1 MSNTRNI
8 KTFIKLFVTLII
20 LGAVVSCMPSS
31 PKSNRSNSSSKSSS
45 GGSDDANGD
54 ANPPVFTNSLNY
66 IQNGSSQSTQSSRFQ
81 VNFST
86 AFYLRGT
93 AIDNFLKQ
101 DTNSQK
107 VQCLVAEFD
116 LPTVHPSKPV
126 VMVLALRPQN
136 FYNFSTQSREDYFLV
151 EPNNQANNIN
161 FCQKT
166 GLVSSLTTSYDPY
179 NIVYSFNSICPG
191 CNIFEMISNGL
202 KIYDINGIH
211 LFGLDVSYLTLIV
224 EDDTIPNVPTGT
236 SCTTSSYCQSKG
248 FDCCSLGQCVKDKEL
263 KNGVDT
269 SSADFLQA
277 LQDISNN
284 PSAIYNYPNYYHLC
298 TVSTTV
304 TPTPTPTT
312 DPDREAYLRYIEKQ
326 ELYECTIPIKGEM
339 SLCTISYENVS
350 TDSTDFYYTGKD
362 DRSFY
367 TNYSGTFGIPQHSI
381 DRIIYAGETIFEN
394 NTYKTT
400 DLEIGINNS
409 QIGNDNYNDNLV
421 IKMTKSPSS
430 SAPDDTLKIRFKADA
445 SCTTISSSLAKC
457 EKHYV
462 QGQNIGAVDDH
473 FPGSNEF
480 IIPFFADLNRSV
492 RVEVDGSTQL
502 QGTHYDILLTSPAKV
517 SFKGSGLQVFD
528 TQVVK
533 ITYFV
538 DTTTNPVMDTR
549 LLALER
555 IKSMCGCSD
564 LKCLLRPKFKKD
576 DPNVIED
583 YVCEYPE
590 PDLPPPPLQQTVLVS
605 SKTVPHRYFDEE
617 GVSHA
622 TIDVNT
628 PPQEGTLFEY
638 TKGDFLKPNNVD
650 KYVGFNEIL
659 GSFTQKVGSAKP
671 AYEVRIEKGKTYDIF
686 VNSGT
691 FSTCFYCGTDYYS
704 NLAKLFPNNFT
715 SIGSGYRPDMTATSK
730 FGTEIRADDLIFG
743 RACFIPPTMLPWS
756 HDTSSDR
763 QQQRLKRLQSQHFLF
778 ANGYNR
784 DWYGFDYGSMI
795 GSFDG
800 VRWFA
805 VGNQRRIKATT
816 NKLFLAL
823 NQYFGDLTS
832 ESTYS
837 VTISAS
843 STTPGSGSLIT
854 TDFDSDGAECQELH
868 QCEKDTDCAAKL
880 GWEYVCENVTNLSSK
895 YPTFDANANEIPDT
909 EVIEK
914 LIQING
920 TQKGSAKRCVYRGR
934 GAPCIADYENTID
947 PNVTFTRTEK
957 PALHMC
963 SNNNYCQRFVDG
975 VPREAFNNKISRY
988 GKSVKVQNASSTV
1001 PEDNL
1006 DTFGLHVRSIGRPYS
1021 WIGTESI
1028 EAEAQS
1034 GLANNSV
1041 SAICIP
1047 GRFTDDARVS
1057 TAHQSLPNNFDS
1069 GDKVNAMGMTPQG
1082 TGGPGVDHYLSN
1094 CSVFDTEGN
1103 YIFKSNTALN
1113 ASDSSINIMASSQVL
1128 PTNALSVFNDTN
1140 NISTKLT
1147 LIFEDQQITEPT
1159 LERNRCL
1166 RAPGSTCHTDLDCAP
1181 SDFIASKLNIVKGDD
1196 MQTAGTMNKY
1206 EVDFWQQALVC
1217 SQELRKTDDD
1227 YDLANNRC
1235 CREIGK
1241 DITIPTVMWQNEC
1254 DNANGTCESGGT
1266 PYIPTWPN
1274 PDVFKKIGIEIALDN
1289 PQRYSRSSIIND
1301 LYKNNAND
1309 KTATFLQGST
1319 KDNCSEA
1326 GTPDCPNISQSLL
1339 DKKLQWKGLTEMA
1352 GRTCCSGHWIR
1363 KFASGNGGNTT
1374 WGPDKHQDVDKQI
1387 FRCRNWIQC
1396 PAGNTSTYCT
1406 PQFSCAQ
1413 AEDPQLGNCLVRS
1426 TTNAEAKPIFQALLK
1441 LELMGIPQVT
1451 IDSSEISTLG
1461 CIVDPDDHTASGS
1474 GITMQVPNSNAPII
1488 KALNPSGTTND
1499 TQAVPEYRSDTGFR
1513 HSLADETNFL
1523 ETLNPRFSEDEFKC
1537 CKPAGEALETDEDAS
1552 ACCTGFINPANN
1564 TCALPD
1570 YTNLSVYYNRFVSS
1584 AAKDLDESEF
1594 DEDGFISSATTLER
1608 LACTQKICA
1617 SGVVARGVAL
1627 ANLMYPG
1634 HEETDHAD
1642 KRIRRFIDS
1651 GSTAN
1656 NFSGLA
1662 DLYDAGLRYN
1672 EAVYCV
1678 PIAVA
1683 NQQDSP
1689 ISFLDCS
1696 TF

>member
-1 MSNTRNI
+1 MSRTREL
-8 KTFIKLFVTLII
+8 KTLIKFIITLI
-20 LGAVVSCMPSS
+20 LIGAVVSCVPSS

-81 VNFST
+81 VDFST
-86 AFYLRGT
+86 AFYMRGNS
-93 AIDNFLKQ
+93 IDNFLKQ

-107 VQCLVAEFD
+107 VQCLVARF
-116 LPTVHPSKPV
+116 PSSISNQV
-126 VMVLALRPQN
+126 LVLALRPQN
-136 FYNFSTQSREDYFLV
+136 FYNFSTQSREDYYTV
-151 EPNNQANNIN
+151 EPNSQSINIS

-166 GLVSSLTTSYDPY
+166 GLISTLNTIYSGDS
-179 NIVYSFNSICPG
+179 IAYSFNTICPG
-191 CNIFEMISNGL
+191 CNLFEMISDGL
-202 KIYDINGIH
+202 GIYDINGTKI
-211 LFGLDVSYLTLIV
+211 LSMDVSYLSLIV
-224 EDDTIPNVPTGT
+224 EDDSIPDVPTGS
-236 SCTTSSYCQSKG
+236 SCTTSSFCQSKG
-248 FDCCSLGQCVKDKEL
+248 FDCCSLGQCVKDKQL

-269 SSADFLQA
+269 GSSEFLQA
-277 LQDISNN
+277 LQDITNN
-284 PSAIYNYPNYYHLC
+284 PSAIYNYPNFYHLC

-304 TPTPTPTT
+304 TPTPTPTV
-312 DPDREAYLRYIEKQ
+312 DPDREAYLRFLEKQ

-339 SLCTISYENVS
+339 SLCTVSYNNVS
-350 TDSTDFYYTGKD
+350 TDNTDLYYTGAD
-362 DRSFY
+362 DRSFS

-381 DRIIYAGETIFEN
+381 DRVVYAGETLFAD
-394 NTYKTT
+394 NTFKSTG
-400 DLEIGINNS
+400 LEIGINNS
-409 QIGNDNYNDNLV
+409 LVGNDNYNDKLV
-421 IKMTKSPSS
+421 IKMTKTPSS
-430 SAPDDTLKIRFKADA
+430 SAPDDTLRIRFKADA
-445 SCTTISSSLAKC
+445 SCTTISSNLAKC
-457 EKHYV
+457 EKYYV

-473 FPGSNEF
+473 FPGSNDF
-480 IIPFFADLNRSV
+480 IIPYFADLNRSV

-502 QGTHYDILLTSPAKV
+502 QGTHYDIIYTSPAKV

-533 ITYFV
+533 LTYFV
-538 DTTTNPVMDTR
+538 DTTTNPVMDIR
-549 LLALER
+549 LQALER
-555 IKSMCGCSD
+555 IKSMCGCAD
-564 LKCLLRPKFKKD
+564 LKCLLQPKFKKD
-576 DPNVIED
+576 NPDVIED
-583 YVCEYPE
+583 YTCLYPE

-638 TKGDFLKPNNVD
+638 TKGDFLKPNNVNN
-650 KYVGFNEIL
+650 YIGFNEIL
-659 GSFTQKVGSAKP
+659 GSFTQKVGSAK
-671 AYEVRIEKGKTYDIF
+671 AAFEVRIEKGKTYDIF

-691 FSTCFYCGTDYYS
+691 YSTCFYCGTDYYS

-730 FGTEIRADDLIFG
+730 FGTEMRADDLIFG
-743 RACFIPPTMLPWS
+743 RACFVPPTMLPWS

-763 QQQRLKRLQSQHFLF
+763 QQQRQKRLQAQHFLF

-800 VRWFA
+800 VRWFSI
-805 VGNQRRIKATT
+805 GNQRRIKAST
-816 NKLFLAL
+816 NKLFLAI
-823 NQYFGDLTS
+823 NQFFGDLTS

-837 VTISAS
+837 VTVSAS

-854 TDFDSDGAECQELH
+854 TDFDSDGAECQTLH
-868 QCEKDTDCAAKL
+868 QCEKDSDCAAKL
-880 GWEYVCENVTNLSSK
+880 GWEFVCENVTNLSSK
-895 YPTFDANANEIPDT
+895 YPSFDANANEIPDT

-920 TQKGSAKRCVYRGR
+920 TQKGSSKRCVYRGR

-947 PNVTFTRTEK
+947 PNVTFTHTEK

-975 VPREAFNNKISRY
+975 VPRETFNNKISRY
-988 GKSVKVQNASSTV
+988 GKSVKVQNASSVV

-1021 WIGTESI
+1021 WIGTETI

-1034 GLANNSV
+1034 GLANNRV

-1047 GRFTDDARVS
+1047 GRYTNDARIS
-1057 TAHQSLPNNFDS
+1057 SAHQNLPNNFDS

-1082 TGGPGVDHYLSN
+1082 DGGPGVDHYLSN

-1103 YIFKSNTALN
+1103 YIFKANTDRN
-1113 ASDSSINIMASSQVL
+1113 ASNSIINIMASSQVL
-1128 PTNALSVFNDTN
+1128 PTNALNVFNDTN
-1140 NISTKLT
+1140 NISNDITK
-1147 LIFEDQQITEPT
+1147 IFEDEQITEPI

-1181 SDFIASKLNIVKGDD
+1181 SDFISSRLNIVKGDD
-1196 MQTAGTMNKY
+1196 MEAAGTMNKY
-1206 EVDFWQQALVC
+1206 EVSFWQESLVC
-1217 SQELRKTDDD
+1217 SQEKKKTDDD

-1241 DITIPTVMWQNEC
+1241 EITIPNVMWGNEC
-1254 DNANGTCESGGT
+1254 GTSGSCESGGSPLT
-1266 PYIPTWPN
+1266 PSWPN
-1274 PDVFKKIGIEIALDN
+1274 PNVFKKIGIEIGLDDE
-1289 PQRYSRSSIIND
+1289 QRYSRSGIIND
-1301 LYKNNAND
+1301 LYNNND
-1309 KTATFLQGST
+1309 PIEMKATFLQGSL

-1326 GTPDCPNISQSLL
+1326 VSTNCPDITQRLL
-1339 DKKLQWKGLTEMA
+1339 DKKMQWKGLTEMA
-1352 GRTCCSGHWIR
+1352 ARTCCSGHWIR

-1374 WGPDKHQDVDKQI
+1374 WGADKHHKVDKQI
-1387 FRCRNWIQC
+1387 FKCRNWIQC
-1396 PAGNTSTYCT
+1396 PSTDTGTYCPT
-1406 PQFSCAQ
+1406 RFSCSHT
-1413 AEDPQLGNCLVRS
+1413 EDPQLGNCLVRS
-1426 TTNAEAKPIFQALLK
+1426 TTNSEAKPMFQALLK

-1451 IDSSEISTLG
+1451 IDQNDINNLG
-1461 CIVDPDDHTASGS
+1461 CVVDPDDHTASGT
-1474 GITMQVPNSNAPII
+1474 GITLQVAGSGEPIVKSISAPGGANSTTTAIPEF
-1488 KALNPSGTTND
+1488 KTASGSH
-1499 TQAVPEYRSDTGFR
+1499 EL
-1513 HSLADETNFL
+1513 SLADEENFL
-1523 ETLNPRFSEDEFKC
+1523 DSLNPRFSADEFKC
-1537 CKPAGEALETDEDAS
+1537 CKPAGEILEGSEDAS

-1564 TCALPD
+1564 SCALPD

-1584 AAKDLDESEF
+1584 AAKEIAESEF
-1594 DEDGFISSATTLER
+1594 DDDGFITSPTTLER

-1634 HEETDHAD
+1634 HEESDHAD

-1651 GSTAN
+1651 GNKSN

-1662 DLYDAGLRYN
+1662 DLYDAGLKYN

-1678 PIAVA
+1678 PVAIA
-1683 NQQDSP
+1683 NNTDSP

>member
-1 MSNTRNI
+1 MRNR
-8 KTFIKLFVTLII
+8 KDLTTLMKFIFTLTLI
-20 LGAVVSCMPSS
+20 GAVVSCVPSS
-31 PKSNRSNSSSKSSS
+31 PNSNRSKSTSKSSA
-45 GGSDDANGD
+45 GGTDDNANGD

-81 VNFST
+81 IDFAT

-101 DTNSQK
+101 DNNSQK
-107 VQCLVAEFD
+107 VQCLIARF
-116 LPTVHPSKPV
+116 PTSLSNNLL
-126 VMVLALRPQN
+126 VLALRPQN

-151 EPNNQANNIN
+151 EPNSSSININ

-166 GLVSSLTTSYDPY
+166 GLIAQLNTIYAGES
-179 NIVYSFNSICPG
+179 IAYSFDAICPG
-191 CNIFEMISNGL
+191 CNLFELISEGL
-202 KIYDINGIH
+202 NIYDINGTRIQAM
-211 LFGLDVSYLTLIV
+211 DVSYLTLIV
-224 EDDTIPNVPTGT
+224 EDDSIPDVPTGT
-236 SCTTSSYCQSKG
+236 SCTTSSFCQSKG
-248 FDCCSLGQCVKDKEL
+248 FDCCSLGQCVNDQQRKS
-263 KNGVDT
+263 GVNT
-269 SSADFLQA
+269 SSAEFLQA

-284 PSAIYNYPNYYHLC
+284 PSAIYNYPNFYHLC

-304 TPTPTPTT
+304 TPTPTPTL
-312 DPDREAYLRYIEKQ
+312 DPDREAYLRFIEKQ
-326 ELYECTIPIKGEM
+326 ELFECTVPIKGEM
-339 SLCTISYENVS
+339 SLCTVNYENAS
-350 TDSTDFYYTGKD
+350 TDSTDLYYTGAD

-367 TNYSGTFGIPQHSI
+367 TNYSGQFGIPQHSI
-381 DRIIYAGETIFEN
+381 DRVQYAGETLYEN
-394 NTYKTT
+394 NTFKTGG
-400 DLEIGINNS
+400 LEIGVNNS
-409 QIGNDNYNDNLV
+409 QVGNDNYNDKLV
-421 IKMTKSPSS
+421 VKLTKTPGS

-445 SCTTISSSLAKC
+445 SCTVISPNLAKC
-457 EKHYV
+457 EKFYV

-473 FPGSNEF
+473 YPGTDEF

-492 RVEVDGSTQL
+492 KVEVDGSTQL

-517 SFKGSGLQVFD
+517 AFKGTGVQVFD

-549 LLALER
+549 LAALER

-564 LKCLLRPKFKKD
+564 LKCLLMPKFKKD
-576 DPNVIED
+576 QPDVVED
-583 YVCEYPE
+583 YVCVYPE
-590 PDLPPPPLQQTVLVS
+590 PDLPPPPLQQTVLIS

-617 GVSHA
+617 GVSQA
-622 TIDVNT
+622 VIDVNT
-628 PPQEGTLFEY
+628 PPQEGTVFEY
-638 TKGDFLKPNNVD
+638 IKGDFLKPNNVD
-650 KYVGFNEIL
+650 NYIGFNEIL
-659 GSFTQKVGSAKP
+659 GSFSQKVGSAKP
-671 AYEVRIEKGKTYDIF
+671 AFEVRIEKGKTYDIF
-686 VNSGT
+686 TNSGT

-730 FGTEIRADDLIFG
+730 FGTEVRADDLIFG
-743 RACFIPPTMLPWS
+743 RACFVPPTMIPWT

-763 QQQRLKRLQSQHFLF
+763 QQQRIKRLQAQHFLF
-778 ANGYNR
+778 ANGYQR

-805 VGNQRRIKATT
+805 IGNQRRIRATS
-816 NKLFLAL
+816 NKLFLAI

-854 TDFDSDGAECQELH
+854 TDFDSDGAECQSLH
-868 QCEKDTDCAAKL
+868 QCEKDSDCAAKL

-895 YPTFDANANEIPDT
+895 YPNFDANGNEIPDT
-909 EVIEK
+909 EVLEK

-920 TQKGSAKRCVYRGR
+920 TQKGSSKRCVYRGR
-934 GAPCIADYENTID
+934 GAPCISDYENVID
-947 PNVTFTRTEK
+947 TNVTFTKTDK

-975 VPREAFNNKISRY
+975 VPREAFNNKIARY
-988 GKSVKVQNASSTV
+988 GKSVKVQNASPTV

-1047 GRFTDDARVS
+1047 GRSTSDARIS

-1094 CSVFDTEGN
+1094 CSVFDLEGN
-1103 YIFKSNTALN
+1103 YVFRSNTNLN
-1113 ASDSSINIMASSQVL
+1113 ASDDSIKTLASSQIL
-1128 PTNALSVFNDTN
+1128 PTNALTVFNDTSN
-1140 NISTKLT
+1140 VSTALT
-1147 LIFEDQQITEPT
+1147 EIFEAKQITEPA

-1181 SDFIASKLNIVKGDD
+1181 SDFISSKLNIVKADD
-1196 MQTAGTMNKY
+1196 MESAGTMNKY
-1206 EVDFWQQALVC
+1206 EVAFWQQGLVC
-1217 SQELRKTDDD
+1217 AQEKPKTDDE

-1235 CREIGK
+1235 CRETGK
-1241 DITIPTVMWQNEC
+1241 EISIPNVMWANEC
-1254 DNANGTCESGGT
+1254 DNGDGNCVSGTS
-1266 PYIPTWPN
+1266 PYVPTYPN
-1274 PDVFKKIGIEIALDN
+1274 PDVFRKIGIEIALDN

-1301 LYKNNAND
+1301 LYSNLVNGTTGEQATFPQGSVTDNCADGDCPDISQTFLD
-1309 KTATFLQGST
+1309 KTS
-1319 KDNCSEA
+1319 
-1326 GTPDCPNISQSLL
+1326 
-1339 DKKLQWKGLTEMA
+1339 QWKGLSAMA
-1352 GRTCCSGHWIR
+1352 ERTCCSGHWVR
-1363 KFASGNGGNTT
+1363 KFASGNGGNTV
-1374 WGPDKHQDVDKQI
+1374 WGPDKHQDVDKRI
-1387 FRCRNWIQC
+1387 FKCRNWIQC
-1396 PAGNTSTYCT
+1396 TSTSTLCPT
-1406 PQFSCAQ
+1406 QFSCAHSD
-1413 AEDPQLGNCLVRS
+1413 DPQLGNCLVRS
-1426 TTNAEAKPIFQALLK
+1426 TTSFEAKPIFQSLLK
-1441 LELMGIPQVT
+1441 LELMGIPQIT
-1451 IDSSEISTLG
+1451 IDQDEIDQNLD
-1461 CIVDPDDHTASGS
+1461 CVVDPDNHTANGS
-1474 GITMQVPNSNAPII
+1474 NITLQVPGTNNPIVKDINNAI
-1488 KALNPSGTTND
+1488 ND
-1499 TQAVPEYRSDTGFR
+1499 NTRANAEFRSSTGSPFR
-1513 HSLADETNFL
+1513 LSLADETNFVD
-1523 ETLNPRFSEDEFKC
+1523 TLNPRFSADEYKC
-1537 CKPAGEALETDEDAS
+1537 CKPAGETLEANEDAT

-1570 YTNLSVYYNRFVSS
+1570 YTNLSVYYNRYVSS
-1584 AAKDLDESEF
+1584 AAKDIDDGEF
-1594 DEDGFISSATTLER
+1594 DEDGFITSPTTLER

-1627 ANLMYPG
+1627 SNLMYPG
-1634 HEETDHAD
+1634 HEDSEHAE
-1642 KRIRRFIDS
+1642 KRVRRFLDS
-1651 GSTAN
+1651 GNTAN

-1678 PIAVA
+1678 PVAVA

-1689 ISFLDCS
+1689 IQFLDCS

>member
-1 MSNTRNI
+1 M
-8 KTFIKLFVTLII
+8 LIASI
-20 LGAVVSCMPSS
+20 VFSSCVPSS
-31 PKSNRSNSSSKSSS
+31 PSSNRSSSNSRSTS
-45 GGSDDANGD
+45 GGNPDDINGD
-54 ANPPVFTNSLNY
+54 PNPPVFTNSLNY
-66 IQNGSSQSTQSSRFQ
+66 IQNGSTTSTQSSRFP
-81 VNFST
+81 VDFST
-86 AFYLRGT
+86 GFYLRGT
-93 AIDNFLKQ
+93 AVDNFLKQ
-101 DTNSQK
+101 DNNSQK
-107 VQCLVAEFD
+107 VQCLVARF
-116 LPTVHPSKPV
+116 PTSVGNELIT
-126 VMVLALRPQN
+126 LALRPQN
-136 FYNFSTQSREDYFLV
+136 FYNFSTESREDYYLV
-151 EPNNQANNIN
+151 EPNNTANNVS

-166 GLVSSLTTSYDPY
+166 GLISQLNTIYTGES
-179 NIVYSFNSICPG
+179 IAYSFDNICSG
-191 CNIFEMISNGL
+191 CNIFELISEGL
-202 KIYDINGIH
+202 NIYDVNGTKIQAI
-211 LFGLDVSYLTLIV
+211 DTSYLTLVV
-224 EDDTIPNVPTGT
+224 EDNSIPNVPTGT
-236 SCTTSSYCQSKG
+236 SCTTSSFCQSKG
-248 FDCCSLGQCVKDKEL
+248 FDCCSLGQCVKDKQL
-263 KNGVDT
+263 KTGVNT
-269 SSADFLQA
+269 ASAEFTQA

-284 PSAIYNYPNYYHLC
+284 PSAIYNYPNFYHLC

-304 TPTPTPTT
+304 TPTPTPTV
-312 DPDREAYLRYIEKQ
+312 DPDREAYLRFIEKQ

-339 SLCTISYENVS
+339 ALCTINYENAS
-350 TDSTDFYYTGKD
+350 TDLTDDYYTGAD
-362 DRSFY
+362 DRSFS
-367 TNYSGTFGIPQHSI
+367 TNYSGTFGIPAHSI
-381 DRIIYAGETIFEN
+381 DRVIYAGETLFEN
-394 NTYKTT
+394 NTFKSTG
-400 DLEIGINNS
+400 LEIGISNS
-409 QIGNDNYNDNLV
+409 LVGNDNYNDKLLV
-421 IKMTKSPSS
+421 KLTKTPSS

-445 SCTTISSSLAKC
+445 SCTIISPGLAKC
-457 EKHYV
+457 EKFYV

-480 IIPFFADLNRSV
+480 VIPFFADLSRSIKV
-492 RVEVDGSTQL
+492 DVDGSTQL
-502 QGTHYDILLTSPAKV
+502 QGTHYDLIFTSPARV
-517 SFKGSGLQVFD
+517 SFKGDGLQVFD

-533 ITYFV
+533 ISYFV
-538 DTTTNPVMDTR
+538 NTTTNPVMDTR
-549 LLALER
+549 QKALER

-564 LKCLLRPKFKKD
+564 LKCLLKPKFKAGQ
-576 DPNVIED
+576 PTVVED
-583 YVCEYPE
+583 YLCVYPE

-617 GVSHA
+617 GVPQN
-622 TIDVNT
+622 TFNVNT
-628 PPQEGTLFEY
+628 PPQEGTAFEY
-638 TKGDFLKPNNVD
+638 TKNDFLKPNNVD
-650 KYVGFNEIL
+650 QYIGFNEIL

-671 AYEVRIEKGKTYDIF
+671 ALEVRVEKGKTYDIF

-715 SIGSGYRPDMTATSK
+715 SLGAGYTPNMTATSK
-730 FGTEIRADDLIFG
+730 FGTEIRADDLAFG

-805 VGNQRRIKATT
+805 IGNQRRIKSTT

-837 VTISAS
+837 VTVSAS
-843 STTPGSGSLIT
+843 STTPGSGSLVT
-854 TDFDSDGAECQELH
+854 TDFDSDGAECQVVH
-868 QCEKDTDCAAKL
+868 QCEKDSDCAAKL

-895 YPTFDANANEIPDT
+895 YPDFDANANEIPDT

-920 TQKGSAKRCVYRGR
+920 TQKGSTKRCVYRGR
-934 GAPCIADYENTID
+934 GAPCISDYENVVD
-947 PNVTFTRTEK
+947 PNATFSRTEK
-957 PALHMC
+957 SALHMC

-975 VPREAFNNKISRY
+975 VPREAFNNKIARY
-988 GKSVKVQNASSTV
+988 GKSVKVQNASPTV

-1006 DTFGLHVRSIGRPYS
+1006 DTFGLHVRSIGRPYN
-1021 WIGTESI
+1021 WIGTDTI

-1034 GLANNSV
+1034 GLANNNV

-1047 GRFTDDARVS
+1047 GRFTGNTS
-1057 TAHQSLPNNFDS
+1057 ISSAHRNLPNNFDS
-1069 GDKVNAMGMTPQG
+1069 GDKVNAIGMTPQG
-1082 TGGPGVDHYLSN
+1082 TGGPGVEHYLSN
-1094 CSVFDTEGN
+1094 CSVFDLEGN
-1103 YIFKSNTALN
+1103 YVFRTDTSNN
-1113 ASDSSINIMASSQVL
+1113 ASDVGIYTLASSQVL

-1140 NISTKLT
+1140 NVSTQLT
-1147 LIFEDQQITEPT
+1147 KIFEDEQISEPF

-1181 SDFIASKLNIVKGDD
+1181 SQFITSKLNIVKGDD
-1196 MQTAGTMNKY
+1196 MQAAGTMNKY
-1206 EVDFWQQALVC
+1206 EVSFWQEDLVC
-1217 SQELRKTDDD
+1217 SQELEKTDED

-1241 DITIPTVMWQNEC
+1241 DITIPTVKWEDEC
-1254 DNANGTCESGGT
+1254 DGTGQCQSGGT
-1266 PYIPTWPN
+1266 PFVPNYPN

-1289 PQRYSRSSIIND
+1289 SQRYSRSAIIND
-1301 LYKNNAND
+1301 LYNNNGTSGTM
-1309 KTATFLQGST
+1309 TATFLQGST
-1319 KDNCSEA
+1319 TDNCDDS
-1326 GTPDCPNISQSLL
+1326 DCPDISQNLMNQ
-1339 DKKLQWKGLTEMA
+1339 KFQWKGLTEMA
-1352 GRTCCSGHWIR
+1352 GRTCCSGHWVR

-1374 WGPDKHQDVDKQI
+1374 WGPDKHQDVNKQI
-1387 FRCRNWIQC
+1387 FRCKNWIQC
-1396 PAGNTSTYCT
+1396 PAGDTSTYCS

-1426 TTNAEAKPIFQALLK
+1426 TTNAEAKPVFQTLLK

-1451 IDSSEISTLG
+1451 VDSTEIASLG
-1461 CIVDPDDHTASGS
+1461 CIVDPDNHTASGA
-1474 GITMQVPNSNAPII
+1474 GITMQVPGSNAPVI
-1488 KALNPSGTTND
+1488 KGLNPGGGTNT
-1499 TQAVPEYRSDTGFR
+1499 TVATPEYRSDTGWR
-1513 HSLADETNFL
+1513 HSLSDETNFVD
-1523 ETLNPRFSEDEFKC
+1523 TLNPRFSEDEYKC
-1537 CKPAGEALETDEDAS
+1537 CKPAGETLADDEDAS
-1552 ACCTGFINPANN
+1552 VCCTGFLNPANN

-1584 AAKDLDESEF
+1584 AAKDLDDSEF
-1594 DEDGFISSATTLER
+1594 DDDGFISSATTLER

-1627 ANLMYPG
+1627 SNLMYPG
-1634 HEETDHAD
+1634 HEESEHAE

-1662 DLYDAGLRYN
+1662 DIYDAGLRYN